1 MAYTG
6 INMENV
12 KSKNLASIL
21 KLLNTSGPMSRKD
34 IALQLGLTPA
44 TMTMLCAELLNE
56 GILVEKGEIPQGNRA
71 GRRKILLDINYEY
84 RYVLTV
90 SIELPMTS
98 VSICDLR
105 GGHCTIKQLLTDCEV
120 PAEEFLRRV
129 ADTSKVL
136 MWEAGIH
143 RSQLLGA
150 GVSVPGPVSR
160 EDGVSHRAYRIWD
173 EPVRVTTCLA
183 EFLDCPILL
192 ENNVRAFAQAEL
204 IYGMGKRQENLVF
217 LKWGPGVG
225 SAIIANGQIYES
237 KAFKNAEIG
246 HVRVEENGALCRCG
260 RRGCLETRVST
271 HPLAHR
277 MQQLCSPETT
287 QQLWEIVEGDPSRI
301 TVHTLGNALRAE
313 DPALWAMLDEEI
325 GLLANVT
332 GSILTMLAPDH
343 LILYGDMFKLPH
355 FKDHFI
361 AACKRYDPYYN
372 EQYIVVSELN
382 DKIAYIGPLAVVV
395 SELFYQ

>member
-44 TMTMLCAELLNE
+44 TLTMLCAELLGE

-84 RYVLTV
+84 RYVLTI
-90 SIELPMTS
+90 SIELPLTS
-98 VSICDLR
+98 VSVCDLR
-105 GGHCTIKQLLTDCEV
+105 GEHCTIKQLATDCDI
-120 PAEEFLRRV
+120 PAEEFLARV

-136 MWEAGIH
+136 MWEAGI
-143 RSQLLGA
+143 RREQLLGV

-160 EDGVSHRAYRIWD
+160 EEGVSHRAYRIWD
-173 EPVRVTTCLA
+173 EPVRVKACLA
-183 EFLDCPILL
+183 EYLTCPILL

-204 IYGMGKRQENLVF
+204 THGLGKRQKNLVF

-225 SAIIANGQIYES
+225 SAIIANGEIYETQ
-237 KAFKNAEIG
+237 AFKNAEIG

-271 HPLAHR
+271 HPLVAR

-287 QQLWEIVEGDPSRI
+287 PQLWELAEGDPSRI
-301 TVHTLGNALRAE
+301 TVHTLGHMAQAE

-332 GSILTMLAPDH
+332 GTILTMLAPDH
-343 LILYGDMFKLPH
+343 LIVYGDMFKLPH
-355 FKDHFI
+355 FLDHFI
-361 AACKRYDPYYN
+361 AACKRYDPHYD
-372 EQYIVVSELN
+372 EQYILPSELSE
-382 DKIAYIGPLAVVV
+382 KIAYIGPLAVVV

>member
-44 TMTMLCAELLNE
+44 TLTMLCAELLGE
-56 GILVEKGEIPQGNRA
+56 GVLVEKGEIPQGNRA
-71 GRRKILLDINYEY
+71 GRRKILLGINYEY
-84 RYVLTV
+84 RYVLTI
-90 SIELPMTS
+90 SIELPVTS
-98 VSICDLR
+98 VSVCDLR
-105 GGHCTIKQLLTDCEV
+105 GEHCTTRELATDCEV
-120 PAEEFLRRV
+120 PAQEFLRRV

-136 MWEAGIH
+136 LWEAGI
-143 RSQLLGA
+143 RREQLLGA

-160 EDGVSHRAYRIWD
+160 EEGISHRAYRIWD
-173 EPVRVTTCLA
+173 DPVQVTSCLA
-183 EFLDCPILL
+183 QWLDCPILL

-271 HPLAHR
+271 HPLVRR
-277 MQQLCSPETT
+277 MRQVCTPETT
-287 QQLWEIVEGDPSRI
+287 PQLWKLVEGDPERI
-301 TVHTLGNALRAE
+301 TVHTLGWALQAE

-332 GSILTMLAPDH
+332 GSILTMLAPDR
-343 LILYGDMFKLPH
+343 LIVYGDVFELPH
-355 FKDHFI
+355 FLEHFI

-372 EQYIVVSELN
+372 EQYIVPSELSE
-382 DKIAYIGPLAVVV
+382 KIAYIGPLAVVV

>member
-217 LKWGPGVG
+217 LKWGPVWGPPSLPTG
-225 SAIIANGQIYES
+225 RSMRARLS
-237 KAFKNAEIG
+237 K
-246 HVRVEENGALCRCG
+246 
-260 RRGCLETRVST
+260 
-271 HPLAHR
+271 
-277 MQQLCSPETT
+277 MQRS
-287 QQLWEIVEGDPSRI
+287 GMS
-301 TVHTLGNALRAE
+301 G
-313 DPALWAMLDEEI
+313 
-325 GLLANVT
+325 
-332 GSILTMLAPDH
+332 
-343 LILYGDMFKLPH
+343 
-355 FKDHFI
+355 
-361 AACKRYDPYYN
+361 
-372 EQYIVVSELN
+372 
-382 DKIAYIGPLAVVV
+382 
-395 SELFYQ
+395 

>member
-44 TMTMLCAELLNE
+44 TLTMLCAELLGE

-84 RYVLTV
+84 RYVLTI

-98 VSICDLR
+98 VSVCDLR
-105 GGHCTIKQLLTDCEV
+105 GEHCTIKQMATDCDI
-120 PAEEFLRRV
+120 PAEEFLARV

-136 MWEAGIH
+136 MWEAGI
-143 RSQLLGA
+143 RREQLLGV

-160 EDGVSHRAYRIWD
+160 EEGVSHRAYRIWD
-173 EPVRVTTCLA
+173 EPVRVKTCLA
-183 EFLDCPILL
+183 EYLSCPILL

-204 IYGMGKRQENLVF
+204 THGIGKRQKNLVF

-225 SAIIANGQIYES
+225 SAIIANGEIYES
-237 KAFKNAEIG
+237 QAFKNAEIG

-271 HPLAHR
+271 HPLVAR
-277 MQQLCSPETT
+277 MQELCSPETT
-287 QQLWEIVEGDPSRI
+287 PQLWDIVEGDPRRI
-301 TVHTLGNALRAE
+301 TVHTLDRALQAE
-313 DPALWAMLDEEI
+313 DPALWDMLDGEI

-343 LILYGDMFKLPH
+343 LIVYGDMFKLPH
-355 FKDHFI
+355 LLDHFI
-361 AACKRYDPYYN
+361 AACERYDPYYN
-372 EQYIVVSELN
+372 EQYIILSELSE
-382 DKIAYIGPLAVVV
+382 KIAYIGPLAVVV

>member
-44 TMTMLCAELLNE
+44 TLTMLCAELLGE

-84 RYVLTV
+84 RYVLTI

-98 VSICDLR
+98 VSVCDLR
-105 GGHCTIKQLLTDCEV
+105 GEHCTIKQMATDCDI
-120 PAEEFLRRV
+120 PAEEFLARV

-136 MWEAGIH
+136 MWEAGI
-143 RSQLLGA
+143 RREQLLGV

-160 EDGVSHRAYRIWD
+160 EEGVSHRAYRIWD
-173 EPVRVTTCLA
+173 EPVRVKTCLA
-183 EFLDCPILL
+183 EYLSCPILL

-204 IYGMGKRQENLVF
+204 THGIGKRQKNLVF

-225 SAIIANGQIYES
+225 SAIIANGEIYES
-237 KAFKNAEIG
+237 QAFKNAEIG

-271 HPLAHR
+271 HPLVAR
-277 MQQLCSPETT
+277 MQELCSPETT
-287 QQLWEIVEGDPSRI
+287 PQLWDIVEGDPRRI
-301 TVHTLGNALRAE
+301 TVHTLDRALQAE
-313 DPALWAMLDEEI
+313 DPALWDMLDGEI

-332 GSILTMLAPDH
+332 GSILTMLVPDH
-343 LILYGDMFKLPH
+343 LIVYGDMFKLPH
-355 FKDHFI
+355 LLDHFI
-361 AACKRYDPYYN
+361 AACERYDPYYN
-372 EQYIVVSELN
+372 EQYIILSELSE
-382 DKIAYIGPLAVVV
+382 KIAYIGPLAVVV

>member
-12 KSKNLASIL
+12 KRKNLASIL

-44 TMTMLCAELLNE
+44 TVTTLCAELLAE
-56 GILVEKGEIPQGNRA
+56 GILVEKGEIPQGKRA
-71 GRRKILLDINYEY
+71 GRRKILLDIHYEY
-84 RYVLTV
+84 RYVLTI
-90 SIELPMTS
+90 SIELPVTS
-98 VSICDLR
+98 ISVCDLR
-105 GGHCTIKQLLTDCEV
+105 GGHCTTRELLTDCDI

-129 ADTSKVL
+129 ADASKGL
-136 MWEAGIH
+136 LWETGI
-143 RSQLLGA
+143 RKGKLLGV

-160 EDGVSHRAYRIWD
+160 AEGISHRAYRIWD
-173 EPVRVTTCLA
+173 DPVAVTDCLGQY
-183 EFLDCPILL
+183 LDCPILL

-204 IYGMGKRQENLVF
+204 IYGMGKRAQNLVF

-271 HPLAHR
+271 HPLVR
-277 MQQLCSPETT
+277 RTRQICTPQTT
-287 QQLWEIVEGDPSRI
+287 PRLWQRVEGDPGRI
-301 TVHTLGNALRAE
+301 NVHTLPWALQAD

-332 GSILTMLAPDH
+332 GSILTMLAPDR
-343 LILYGDMFKLPH
+343 LIVYGDVFRMPH
-355 FKDHFI
+355 FLDHFI
-361 AACKRYDPYYN
+361 QACKRYDPYYN
-372 EQYIVVSELN
+372 EQYIVESELS